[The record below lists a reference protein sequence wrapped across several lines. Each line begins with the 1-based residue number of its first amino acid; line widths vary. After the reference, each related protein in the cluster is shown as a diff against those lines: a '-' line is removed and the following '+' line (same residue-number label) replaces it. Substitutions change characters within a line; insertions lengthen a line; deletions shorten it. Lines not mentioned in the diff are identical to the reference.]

1 MSIYYWLYK
10 TNEILFNIVIS
21 FIWLLLFFIVV
32 NIFTD
37 KTQQLLTTI
46 SYYIRIYVCIFL
58 IIRFNPFYSYFT
70 KRKFVFTELDR
81 KIAYT
86 AGVTLLTTDVA
97 FIQYIKGK
105 IVKTV

>member
-1 MSIYYWLYK
+1 MSIYNWIYK
-10 TNEILFNIVIS
+10 TNEILFDIVIS
-21 FIWLLLFFIVV
+21 FIWLLIFFTVV

-37 KTQQLLTTI
+37 KTKELLTTI

-70 KRKFVFTELDR
+70 KRKFVFTDLDR

-86 AGVTLLTTDVA
+86 AGVTLLTTDVD

-105 IVKTV
+105 LVKMV